1 MVYSSDLFLLRNK
14 TGPVVPTII
23 SSHCCSI
30 PFSLNGDI
38 HYSCT
43 DDGNGLG
50 CFYGDRQ
57 WKLCRCPAT
66 G

>member
-1 MVYSSDLFLLRNK
+1 MHNK
-14 TGPVVPTII
+14 TGLGVPTII
-23 SSHCCSI
+23 PSHCCSI

-43 DDGNGLG
+43 DGGNGLG
-50 CFYGDRQ
+50 CFYGDRE
-57 WKLCRCPAT
+57 WKFSQCPA